1 MILYVIYYRPSERVS
16 FMKARKVIIPV
27 SIIAGVVAVGAAVV
41 ALGNAAAGVTYA
53 DTIRIEQK
61 DLENTISVSGTISSA
76 SRRNVYSKLTYP
88 VETINVSVGDA
99 VKKGDILCTIST
111 EDLQQQILQQQAS
124 VDSSGVNSDYQLS
137 EAERRYNDAL
147 ADYQNGN
154 NTAIINAQK
163 MVNQAEKSLE
173 DAKRQERLSSEVT
186 QPTNMGNADTQMKNA
201 SSQLESAKLN
211 YENALKAY
219 NDAVDALDP
228 AKYPIDVKN
237 IKDKLDEYKDCYEI
251 ATSGKRN
258 DELEKAKS
266 SYTAARDKYNLAMA
280 GMGGFG
286 VDIDQLN
293 ADYQAELAKYESVK
307 AKYDK
312 DTLKDQIKN
321 YQDQLDLKIET
332 LEKAR
337 DSAKTALDN
346 AQISLNN
353 AQLAYDKA
361 VSDYN
366 NTEKQN
372 SNSSE
377 SYSIAVKNAEE
388 SLENAKRDYDLT
400 VQQVESELASLKKT
414 AEQQRTVSGLNDP
427 QVIILQNYKNR
438 LEYAVI
444 TAPCDGIIT
453 AVNAEEGA
461 NATGVLFVIEDLENL
476 KITASVGEYDIPYV
490 SNGMEA
496 VIRCDALGREEFPG
510 KVTSVAPTATAAS
523 SGAASYKIEAS
534 IDSKDSRLLAG
545 MSAKLNIISEK
556 KDGAL
561 TVTYDALAVDRD
573 GNDIVYV
580 AEKGD
585 DGVWRAKVIP
595 VKIGLETDYEIEIIS
610 SEIRSGMYV
619 LTNTATLSDG
629 AVVMIDD
636 SEAQG

>member
-1 MILYVIYYRPSERVS
+1 
-16 FMKARKVIIPV
+16 MKAKKVIVPV
-27 SIIAGVVAVGAAVV
+27 SIIAGVIAVGIAVV
-41 ALGNAAAGVTYA
+41 VLGNAAAGVTYA
-53 DTIRIEQK
+53 DTIRIKQK

-76 SRRNVYSKLTYP
+76 SRKNVYSKLTYP

-99 VKKGDILCTIST
+99 VKKGDVLCTIST

-163 MVNQAEKSLE
+163 MVDQAEKSLE
-173 DAKRQERLSSEVT
+173 DAKRQERLSSEIT
-186 QPTNMGNADTQMKNA
+186 QPTNMGNADVQMKNA
-201 SSQLESAKLN
+201 SSQLESAKLS

-219 NDAVDALDP
+219 NDAEDALDP
-228 AKYPIDVKN
+228 EKYPVDVKSV
-237 IKDKLDEYKDCYEI
+237 KDKLDEYQGYYDMVRLGLYNADLEDSRSRYEE
-251 ATSGKRN
+251 AKKKY
-258 DELEKAKS
+258 DEVVNNRS
-266 SYTAARDKYNLAMA
+266 SYGDNIFEQVSNDYMTAKN
-280 GMGGFG
+280 
-286 VDIDQLN
+286 
-293 ADYQAELAKYESVK
+293 EYESKK

-312 DTLKDQIKN
+312 NTLEEQVKT
-321 YQDQLDLKIET
+321 YQEQFDLKIT
-332 LEKAR
+332 ALEKTR
-337 DSAKTALDN
+337 DNAKTVLDN

-372 SNSSE
+372 SSSSE
-377 SYSIAVKNAEE
+377 SYSLAVKNAEE
-388 SLENAKRDYDLT
+388 ALENAKRDYDLT

-427 QVIILQNYKNR
+427 QVIILENYKNR

-444 TAPCDGIIT
+444 TAPCDGIVT

-461 NATGVLFVIEDLENL
+461 NATGVLFIIEDLDNL

-490 SNGMEA
+490 SEGMEA
-496 VIRCDALGREEFPG
+496 VIRCDALGREEFAG
-510 KVTSVAPTATAAS
+510 RVTSVAPTATSAS

-534 IDSKDSRLLAG
+534 ISNNDGRLLSG
-545 MSAKLNIISEK
+545 MSAKVNIISEK
-556 KDGAL
+556 KDGVL
-561 TVTYDALAVDRD
+561 TVTYDALAVDKD
-573 GNDIVYV
+573 GNDIIYA
-580 AEKGD
+580 AEKGE

-610 SEIRSGMYV
+610 SEIREGMYV
-619 LTNTATLSDG
+619 LTNTAVLSDG
-629 AVVMIDD
+629 AIVMIDE
-636 SEAQG
+636 SEEQG